1 LTDNNGLSI
10 EIHKIHTTFSLC
22 NHFEEESVWLRG
34 EEILMVLNLLDK
46 NTILFYNEADKFK
59 DRCGRRGV
67 MYLWG
72 KKILEKKV

>member
-1 LTDNNGLSI
+1 
-10 EIHKIHTTFSLC
+10 
-22 NHFEEESVWLRG
+22 
-34 EEILMVLNLLDK
+34 MVLNLLDK

>member
-1 LTDNNGLSI
+1 
-10 EIHKIHTTFSLC
+10 
-22 NHFEEESVWLRG
+22 
-34 EEILMVLNLLDK
+34 MVLNLLDK

-59 DRCGRRGV
+59 DYCGRGR